1 LSRGVGGYEDGA
13 VHRSSDPR
21 SSTVVVVAAVF
32 APLAG
37 LAVLLGVPSFDLRWE
52 HHPSHFWLVL
62 GVAVLNVVLGVAVSE
77 AARRRQDV
85 RLFLVS
91 MALLASAGFLALH
104 ALATPGVVL
113 AGPNGGFS
121 LATPIGLLIA
131 SGFAALSSLDLEAHE
146 ATWLRLQRP
155 MRVGLIAVILAWA
168 VASLLEA
175 GFMSR
180 VFETE
185 RAPWLLTLLP
195 LGVAAYAFA
204 AWRYLGLYRTRDRP
218 LPLVV
223 AMAFVLLAEALVV
236 VALSRGWHLS
246 WWEWHVLMAVAFV
259 AILLAVRHE
268 YRAERSLAG
277 TFRSLYLERTLER
290 LDARESNA
298 MTKLARADAD
308 RSLDEATEELRTE
321 GFTGDEIAV
330 LLRSSREL
338 SKLEGLLRRYV
349 GAQLADRLGADPG
362 LADLGGDER
371 EVSVLFADLAGF
383 TSFAEGRPAPEVI
396 DMLNTYWSEVVPTLV
411 DREGGLVER
420 FAGDAVLVVF
430 NALGDQPDHAVR
442 ATRAAIEL
450 RDASERVH
458 RGSNDW
464 PRFRV
469 GVNTGPVVVGN
480 VGADAQRSFSAIGD
494 TTNVAARL
502 QAMST
507 PGHITIAE
515 RTLADARRTPGVE
528 VQALPLG
535 QVDLKGKAEPME
547 AFELLSVAPR

>member
-1 LSRGVGGYEDGA
+1 MLI
-13 VHRSSDPR
+13 
-21 SSTVVVVAAVF
+21 VVAILV
-32 APLAG
+32 PLAG
-37 LAVLLGVPSFDLRWE
+37 LALLLGVPSLDLRWE

-62 GVAVLNVVLGVAVSE
+62 GVAVLNVALGAAVSE
-77 AARRRQDV
+77 AARQRQDV

-91 MALLASAGFLALH
+91 MVLLASAGFLALH

-131 SGFAALSSLDLEAHE
+131 SGFAAVSALDLEAHE
-146 ATWLRLQRP
+146 ATLLRLQRP
-155 MRVGLIAVILAWA
+155 IRVGLLIVLLAWA
-168 VASLLEA
+168 VASLLEV

-185 RAPWLLTLLP
+185 RAPWLLALLP

-204 AWRYLGLYRTRDRP
+204 AWRYAGLYRVRRRP

-223 AMAFVLLAEALVV
+223 ATSFVLLAEALLV

-246 WWEWHVLMAVAFV
+246 WWEWHVLMAVAFA
-259 AILLAVRHE
+259 AILFAVRHE
-268 YRAERSLAG
+268 YREEHSLVR

-290 LDARESNA
+290 LDARQSNA
-298 MTKLARADAD
+298 LTTLARADAD
-308 RSLDEATEELRTE
+308 HSLEKATADLRAE
-321 GFTGDEIAV
+321 GFTGDEVAV
-330 LLRSSREL
+330 LLRSAREL

-349 GAQLADRLGADPG
+349 GPHLADRLGEDPTV
-362 LADLGGDER
+362 ADLGGDER
-371 EVSVLFADLAGF
+371 DVSVLFADLAGF

-411 DREGGLVER
+411 DREGGLIER

-430 NALGDQPDHAVR
+430 NALGDQPDHAAR
-442 ATRAAIEL
+442 AARAAIDL
-450 RDASERVH
+450 RNASERVH
-458 RGSNDW
+458 EGSNDW

-502 QAMST
+502 QTMST

-515 RTLADARRTPGVE
+515 RTLTDARAITGVE
-528 VQALPLG
+528 VEAFPLG
-535 QVDLKGKAEPME
+535 PVDLKGKAEPME
-547 AFELLSVAPR
+547 AFELLSVSLREPTPGDRGGRDTG

>member
-1 LSRGVGGYEDGA
+1 VLVGVALA
-13 VHRSSDPR
+13 V
-21 SSTVVVVAAVF
+21 
-32 APLAG
+32 PLVG
-37 LAVLLGVPSFDLRWE
+37 LALLLGYPSLDLRWE
-52 HHPSHFWLVL
+52 HHPSHFWLVS
-62 GVAVLNVVLGVAVSE
+62 GVAVINVVLGVVMSE
-77 AARRRQDV
+77 AARQRRDV

-113 AGPNGGFS
+113 AGPNGGFA
-121 LATPIGLLIA
+121 LATPVGLLIA
-131 SGFAALSSLDLEAHE
+131 SGFAAVSALELEPHE
-146 ATWLRLQRP
+146 ATLLRLQRP
-155 MRVGLIAVILAWA
+155 LRIGLLVVIVAWA
-168 VASLLEA
+168 GASLFEV
-175 GFMSR
+175 GFMRR

-204 AWRYLGLYRTRDRP
+204 AWRYVGIYRVRRRP

-223 AMAFVLLAEALVV
+223 AMSFVLLAEALLV

-246 WWEWHVLMAVAFV
+246 WWEWHVLMAVAFT
-259 AILLAVRHE
+259 AILLAARHE
-268 YRAERSLAG
+268 YRAERSLVR
-277 TFRSLYLERTLER
+277 TFRSLYLEGTLER
-290 LDARESNA
+290 LDERQSEAL
-298 MTKLARADAD
+298 TTLAHADAEGSID
-308 RSLDEATEELRTE
+308 QATDDLRAE

-330 LLRSSREL
+330 LLRSAREL
-338 SKLEGLLRRYV
+338 STLEGLLRRYV
-349 GAQLADRLGADPG
+349 GPQLADRLGDDPS
-362 LADLGGDER
+362 LAELGGDER

-383 TSFAEGRPAPEVI
+383 TTFAEGRPAPEVI
-396 DMLNTYWSEVVPTLV
+396 DMLNTYWSRVVPTLV
-411 DREGGLVER
+411 DREGGLIER

-442 ATRAAIEL
+442 AARAAIAL

-458 RGSNDW
+458 GGSNDW

-469 GVNTGPVVVGN
+469 GVNSGPVVIGN

-502 QAMST
+502 QSLSA

-515 RTLADARRTPGVE
+515 RTVAQARAVTGVE
-528 VQALPLG
+528 LEITPLG
-535 QVDLKGKAEPME
+535 AVDLKGKSEPTE
-547 AFELLSVAPR
+547 AFELISVQEAQPGEQR